1 MIPNRREGAMKYKVF
16 GLLIVIVM
24 LAGRTYPH
32 HSFAATYI
40 VDQTATVDG
49 TMVEFLYRNPHSFV
63 KMEARDE
70 KGQVQTWAL
79 EWGGAAQLSQDHVT
93 KDQLRIGDHLIVTGN
108 PARDPSE
115 HRLRIKSITRPS
127 DGWKWEGVVQ

>member
-1 MIPNRREGAMKYKVF
+1 MKYKVF

-93 KDQLRIGDHLIVTGN
+93 KDQLRIGDHLIFTGN

>member
-1 MIPNRREGAMKYKVF
+1 MKYKVV
-16 GLLIVIVM
+16 GLAVAISLLV
-24 LAGRTYPH
+24 LGGRAYAH

-40 VDQTATVDG
+40 VDQTATVEG

-63 KMEARDE
+63 KVEATDA

-93 KDQLRIGDHLIVTGN
+93 KDQLRIGDHVIVTGN

-115 HRLRIKSITRPS
+115 HRMRIKSITRPS
-127 DGWKWEGVVQ
+127 DGWKWQGVVQ

>member
-1 MIPNRREGAMKYKVF
+1 MKHKVL
-16 GLLIVIVM
+16 GLAAAISM
-24 LAGRTYPH
+24 LVLGGRAYAH

-40 VDQTATVDG
+40 VDQTATVEG

-63 KMEARDE
+63 KVEATDA

-93 KDQLRIGDHLIVTGN
+93 KDQLRIGDHVIVTGN

-115 HRLRIKSITRPS
+115 HRMRIKSITRPS
-127 DGWKWEGVVQ
+127 DGWKWQGVVQ

>member
-1 MIPNRREGAMKYKVF
+1 MKHKVL
-16 GLLIVIVM
+16 GLAVAISM
-24 LAGRTYPH
+24 LVLGGRAYAH

-40 VDQTATVDG
+40 VDQTATVEG

-63 KMEARDE
+63 KVEATDA

-93 KDQLRIGDHLIVTGN
+93 KDQLRIGDHVIVTGN

-115 HRLRIKSITRPS
+115 HRMRIKSITRPS
-127 DGWKWEGVVQ
+127 DGWKWQGVVQ

>member
-1 MIPNRREGAMKYKVF
+1 MIPKRREGAMKYKVF

>member
-1 MIPNRREGAMKYKVF
+1 MKHKLC
-16 GLLIVIVM
+16 GLTVAISM
-24 LAGRTYPH
+24 LLMGGRACAH

-40 VDQTATVDG
+40 VDQTATVEG

-63 KMEARDE
+63 KIEVTDA

-79 EWGGAAQLSQDHVT
+79 EWGGAAQLSQDHVS
-93 KDQLRIGDHLIVTGN
+93 KDQLRIGDHVIVTGN
-108 PARDPSE
+108 PARDSSE

>member
-1 MIPNRREGAMKYKVF
+1 MKHKVL
-16 GLLIVIVM
+16 GLAVAISM
-24 LAGRTYPH
+24 LLLGGQAYAH

-40 VDQTATVDG
+40 VDQTATVEG

-63 KMEARDE
+63 KVEATDA

-93 KDQLRIGDHLIVTGN
+93 KDQLRIGDHVIVTGN

-115 HRLRIKSITRPS
+115 HRMRIKSITRPS
-127 DGWKWEGVVQ
+127 DGWKWQGVVQ

>member
-1 MIPNRREGAMKYKVF
+1 MKHKVLGF
-16 GLLIVIVM
+16 AVAISLL
-24 LAGRTYPH
+24 LLGGRVYAH

-40 VDQTATVDG
+40 VDQTATVEG

-63 KMEARDE
+63 KVEATDA

-93 KDQLRIGDHLIVTGN
+93 KDQLRIGDHVIVTGN

-115 HRLRIKSITRPS
+115 HRMRIKSITRPS
-127 DGWKWEGVVQ
+127 DGWKWQGVVQ